1 MDLSS
6 KKDLLSLFPL
16 FSGLEPGHLETLAL
30 IAIPKRI
37 EKKSVLF
44 REGEEAKGFF
54 LLVKGKVKLTKIN
67 PSGKE
72 QILHFVQPGQSF
84 AEAALYMD
92 ETYPATA
99 EAIEAASLLFIPR
112 DALFEAI
119 RKDEKLS
126 MNLIAHLARYLQILT
141 RKVEEVT
148 LLDSASRL
156 ALFLI
161 AEMDPVS
168 GIVRLPAGKGQMAA
182 SLGMAVETFSR
193 TLTRM
198 KEKGIVKE
206 ASPGV
211 LQVLDKEA
219 LKDFSR

>member
-119 RKDEKLS
+119 RKNEKLS